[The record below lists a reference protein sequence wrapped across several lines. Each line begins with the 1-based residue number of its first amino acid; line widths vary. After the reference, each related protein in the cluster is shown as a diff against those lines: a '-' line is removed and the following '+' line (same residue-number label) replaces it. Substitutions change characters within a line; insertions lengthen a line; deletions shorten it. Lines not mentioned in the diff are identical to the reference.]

1 MFCFCKHHHEK
12 YEHTKKITISKRN
25 MAAVG
30 GPEGRKSSLFEV
42 QKATPANFD
51 LGTSSLS
58 LSDVPSIAKRGNN
71 SRYFI
76 NLSLF

>member
-1 MFCFCKHHHEK
+1 
-12 YEHTKKITISKRN
+12 

-71 SRYFI
+71 SRYSI
-76 NLSLF
+76 YLSLF